1 LQLRSTQEIIRASVR
16 MSRSRAA
23 SWIVGLAVGAT
34 LLPGC
39 SEPPPTGDG
48 TAARDGAALAAPA
61 APKEVMVMYQ
71 PTQLCPSPAA
81 CLQGDELAWVPAGT
95 KLGVVELQVQELPP
109 SNVYWFHVGYEG
121 RDGWVS
127 EFATDQA
134 PRVRGGKIV
143 RE

>member
-1 LQLRSTQEIIRASVR
+1 
-16 MSRSRAA
+16 
-23 SWIVGLAVGAT
+23 
-34 LLPGC
+34 
-39 SEPPPTGDG
+39 
-48 TAARDGAALAAPA
+48 
-61 APKEVMVMYQ
+61 MYQ
-71 PTQLCPSPAA
+71 PTQLCPSPEA

-95 KLGVVELQVQELPP
+95 RLVVVEMQVQELAL
-109 SNVYWFHVGYEG
+109 SDVYWFHVEHEG